1 MLETSKDLTS
11 GFDSSACLRAASA
24 TTAPEKVFP
33 ASNFR
38 SGLVDHPHATRL
50 DGIDK
55 AHERTMVN
63 DAVKRWIVIGL
74 VAAAVLLS
82 AVSWSGLSL
91 RDLLARLVR

>member
-38 SGLVDHPHATRL
+38 SGLVDHPHARL

-55 AHERTMVN
+55 AHEHTMVN

-91 RDLLARLVR
+91 RELLARLVR